1 MSGLLQ
7 ELKRRNVL
15 RVGVLYVVIAWIILQ
30 VAGLLAQLLE
40 LPAWSGKLVLALL
53 LLGFPLILIFAWAF
67 EITPEGIKRESE
79 VDRTQSIT
87 PQTGRK
93 INLLTGTLGGV
104 AILLIVAQ
112 AFIPGLRPA
121 ARESSTNA
129 APAANG
135 SSASI
140 AVLPFVNMSSDKE
153 QEYFSDGLSEELLN
167 LLAKI
172 PHLTVISRTSSFQF
186 KGKNEDVRAIGQKLG
201 VAHVLEGS
209 VRKSAD
215 TVRITAQ
222 LVNAVDGS
230 HVWSDT
236 YDRPLNNIFAVQD
249 EIAGEVVKAL
259 QLKLMG
265 AIPQVSAPDNAD
277 AYDLLL
283 QARAVINRR
292 RSAEDF
298 TKAIGLVEQAIERDP
313 NYARAW
319 AELSRLAWFQATSA
333 YVPYETGFEKARRT
347 AKRAIELDPRL
358 PEAYI
363 ALAGVESVY
372 EWDWSG
378 AAAHIRQAEA
388 LDSAN
393 ILMLSAKAGLARILG
408 RVDEAIALRRRILE
422 RDPLSTLGVMNLA
435 NNLIVAGR
443 TSEARQ
449 YYNRAL
455 EISPELGGAHQSIG
469 DALLLEGKPE
479 EALIEMRAEPDAF
492 WRSFGLPLAYHAL
505 GQQRERDAS
514 LKEFEKCCTDG
525 GTYQLAQVHAYI
537 GNVDTAFKW
546 LERAYQ
552 EHDPGLPS
560 LKIDPLFQNL
570 RKDPR
575 FRAMLAKMKLL
586 DS

>member
-1 MSGLLQ
+1 MSGLLH

-40 LPAWSGKLVLALL
+40 LPPWSGKLILALL
-53 LLGFPLILIFAWAF
+53 LLGFPLILVFAWAF

-79 VDRTQSIT
+79 IDRTQSIT

-93 INLLTGTLGGV
+93 INLLTGVLGGV

-112 AFIPGLRPA
+112 AFIPGLKPA
-121 ARESSTNA
+121 ARESSSSGP
-129 APAANG
+129 PAANV
-135 SSASI
+135 SRASI

-186 KGKNEDVRAIGQKLG
+186 KGKNEDVRTIGQKLG

-215 TVRITAQ
+215 TIRITAQ

-259 QLKLMG
+259 QLKLLG
-265 AIPQVSAPDNAD
+265 AIPQVAAPDNAE

-283 QARAVINRR
+283 KARAVINRR

-298 TKAIGLVEQAIERDP
+298 TKAIALVEQAIDLDP
-313 NYARAW
+313 KYARAW
-319 AELSRLAWFQATSA
+319 ADLSRLAWFQAISA
-333 YVPYETGFEKARRT
+333 YVPYKTGFEKARRT
-347 AKRAIELDPRL
+347 AQRAIELAPRL

-363 ALAGVESVY
+363 ALAAVETAY
-372 EWDWSG
+372 DWDWSG

-388 LDSAN
+388 LDPAN
-393 ILMLSAKAGLARILG
+393 TLMLSSKAGLARNLG

-422 RDPLSTLGVMNLA
+422 RDPLATFGVMNLA
-435 NNLIVAGR
+435 NNLVAAGR
-443 TSEARQ
+443 TTEARQ

-455 EISPELGGAHQSIG
+455 EISPELGGVHQAISQT
-469 DALLLEGKPE
+469 LLLEGKPE
-479 EALIEMRAEPDAF
+479 EALIETRAETDAF
-492 WRSFGLPLAYHAL
+492 WRSFGLPLVYHAL
-505 GQQRERDAS
+505 GRQRERDAS
-514 LKEFEKCCTDG
+514 LQEFEKCCTDG
-525 GTYQLAQVHAYI
+525 GTYQLAQLYAYI
-537 GNVDTAFKW
+537 GRVDTAFKW
-546 LERAYQ
+546 LESAYQ
-552 EHDPGLPS
+552 EHDPGMIAI
-560 LKIDPLFQNL
+560 KMDPLFPNL
-570 RKDPR
+570 MKDPR